1 MSPFMHQSNPTA
13 PSSQLPTPPPS
24 PATAGHLPPLLVHPQ
39 AFDVHVVSY
48 ILMKLSMEDFTGN
61 TSRLVH
67 L

>member
-13 PSSQLPTPPPS
+13 PSSQLPPP
-24 PATAGHLPPLLVHPQ
+24 PATAGHLPPFLVHPQ

-48 ILMKLSMEDFTGN
+48 ILMTLSMEDFTGN

>member
-1 MSPFMHQSNPTA
+1 MHQSNPMA
-13 PSSQLPTPPPS
+13 PSPQLPPS
-24 PATAGHLPPLLVHPQ
+24 PATAGHLPPFLVHPQ